1 MSGLNKMS
9 DFNARR
15 FVVAVCLSVF
25 CGSVSAE
32 TRVGFVDRQRVIEE
46 APQAV
51 KARKRIEKDFEKR
64 DQELQRLTRQ
74 LQATQS
80 LFDRN
85 SMAMAEAERRD
96 KEREL
101 TELTRELQRKQR
113 EYREDLSLRQ
123 SEEMTMIFEQI
134 NKAIKQIAD
143 AEKYDLILQEAV
155 YFNQRIDITDKV
167 IKTLNDGA
175 KSNP

>member
-1 MSGLNKMS
+1 MSG
-9 DFNARR
+9 FNARR
-15 FVVAVCLSVF
+15 VVGFLFLLAF
-25 CGSVSAE
+25 CGGVSAE
-32 TRVGFVDRQRVIEE
+32 IRVGFVDRQRVIAE

-74 LQATQS
+74 LQATQA
-80 LFDRN
+80 LFDGN
-85 SMAMAEAERRD
+85 SMTMAEAERRV

-101 TELTRELQRKQR
+101 TELAHELQRKQR

-134 NKAIKQIAD
+134 NKAIKQIAN

-155 YFNQRIDITDKV
+155 YFNQRIDITDRV
-167 IKTLNDGA
+167 IKVLNDGA

>member
-1 MSGLNKMS
+1 MPG
-9 DFNARR
+9 FNAKW
-15 FVVAVCLSVF
+15 FVVLVCLLAVC
-25 CGSVSAE
+25 GIASAE
-32 TRVGFVDRQRVIEE
+32 IRVGFVDRQRVIEE

-51 KARKRIEKDFEKR
+51 KARKRIERDFEKR

-74 LQATQS
+74 LQATQL

-85 SMAMAEAERRD
+85 SMVMADAERRD

-123 SEEMTMIFEQI
+123 SEEMTAIFDQI

-167 IKTLNDGA
+167 IKALNDGA